1 MYQTATA
8 GFRAVSFCGVTP
20 QNPGCPPAGEAPR
33 IDERGVVPRE
43 VQVIERVGQ
52 TTRVLKLDLLYQE
65 HYGDLVRVAFLLTGD
80 RGLAEDLTQEALL
93 RAWRDWDRIRVM
105 DSASGYVRGI
115 VVNLARSSLR
125 RRLLE
130 LRHRMVE
137 VARPVAPDD
146 PSRRVDLQR
155 ALARLPLRKRACVVL
170 RYYAELSETEVA
182 SALGISVGTVK
193 SQTHKALELLRDY
206 LSDGTLERRGGDPAA
221 R

>member
-1 MYQTATA
+1 
-8 GFRAVSFCGVTP
+8 
-20 QNPGCPPAGEAPR
+20 
-33 IDERGVVPRE
+33 
-43 VQVIERVGQ
+43 VIEEVVQ
-52 TTRVLKLDLLYQE
+52 TTRLLKLDLLYQE
-65 HYGDLVRVAFLLTGD
+65 HYADLVRVAFLLTGD

-93 RAWRDWDRIRVM
+93 RAWRDWDRIRAM
-105 DSASGYVRGI
+105 ESASGYVRGI

-130 LRHRMVE
+130 LRHRMAE
-137 VARPVAPDD
+137 VARTVAPDD
-146 PSRRVDLQR
+146 SVRAIDLQR

-170 RYYAELSETEVA
+170 RYYAELSEMEVA

-206 LSDGTLERRGGDPAA
+206 LTESAVSDRGGDRAA